1 MSMTNRYDRASSL
14 CVLAGVAGLAMAS
27 PALGQAPASSFSLS
41 GSAGQ
46 PEFVDPKTGQVW
58 TPENVGGKSGPNTPA
73 DRAFDPLAQATV
85 VQGVVVQNP
94 LVTPLGT
101 VPITAGPTVPLVT
114 IESTSLRA
122 IPAQRWQVVMYLNN
136 NSAGAVNPVINCRF
150 TNAGNPVEDT
160 RAVLPP
166 TGPGARVGFIVYGP
180 RTTLFVD
187 HVSCG
192 VIAP

>member
-1 MSMTNRYDRASSL
+1 MTNRYDQASSL
-14 CVLAGVAGLAMAS
+14 CILACLTGLAMAS
-27 PALGQAPASSFSLS
+27 QAFGQAPASSFSLS

-46 PEFVDPKTGQVW
+46 SEFVDPKTGQVW
-58 TPENVGGKSGPNTPA
+58 TPENVGGRSGPNTPA

-94 LVTPLGT
+94 LVTSLGT

-122 IPAQRWQVVMYLNN
+122 VPAQRWQVVMYLNN
-136 NSAGAVNPVINCRF
+136 NSAGVVNPVVNCRF
-150 TNAGNPVEDT
+150 ANAGNTVEDT

-166 TGPGARVGFIVYGP
+166 TGPGARLGFIVYGP
-180 RTTLFVD
+180 RTNLFVD

-192 VIAP
+192 VISP

>member
-1 MSMTNRYDRASSL
+1 MTNRYDRASSL
-14 CVLAGVAGLAMAS
+14 CILAGIAGLAMAS

-85 VQGVVVQNP
+85 VQGVVVQ
-94 LVTPLGT
+94 
-101 VPITAGPTVPLVT
+101 
-114 IESTSLRA
+114 E
-122 IPAQRWQVVMYLNN
+122 
-136 NSAGAVNPVINCRF
+136 SAGHVPGHGADHRRPHRPSRHHREHI
-150 TNAGNPVEDT
+150 AQSHP
-160 RAVLPP
+160 RAALASRHVSEQQQRRRREPCHQLPFHQRRQS
-166 TGPGARVGFIVYGP
+166 GRGYARGSASDRPGRPRGLIVYGP